1 MRLFHGSEPG
11 LSDSKDINCF
21 RTDKISERGSFIT
34 NGTNVSGGQANV
46 VPDHRSR
53 I

>member
-1 MRLFHGSEPG
+1 MGSEPG

-21 RTDKISERGSFIT
+21 RNYQISFLT
-34 NGTNVSGGQANV
+34 NGMNVSGGQANV
-46 VPDHRSR
+46 APDHRSR